1 MHGYIT
7 TKVLTIILPNY
18 VVACQRKVTVDYA
31 LILIYILIYF
41 SII

>member
-18 VVACQRKVTVDYA
+18 VVAFQRKVTVDYA
-31 LILIYILIYF
+31 LI
-41 SII
+41 